1 MIPELILV
9 LFLLGPHPPKN
20 ECVAPECSP
29 VYTIAGLLIVSL
41 PAPKGGVEI
50 ALYCNTA
57 GPDPEDIYGCTL
69 QPGHDLDGLLRVILR
84 AQQNEEKRHQ
94 AELKKIFEEWKHSIN
109 EIQKVLPKPYIKDN
123 KGRS

>member
-9 LFLLGPHPPKN
+9 LFLLGPDPQKN
-20 ECVAPECSP
+20 ECVAPECSLFP
-29 VYTIAGLLIVSL
+29 TTSGLAVTLTS
-41 PAPKGGVEI
+41 PKGGSEI

-69 QPGHDLDGLLRVILR
+69 QPGHDLDGLLRLILR

-94 AELKKIFEEWKHSIN
+94 AELKKIFEEWKRSIK
-109 EIQKVLPKPYIKDN
+109 EIQKALPKPYIKDN